1 MRILKLCLKNLNNSQ
16 QEIKLD
22 FTVSP
27 LAESNLTVVTVSTGA
42 GKTTLLDVLRV
53 ALYAKTP
60 RLSETSD

>member
-42 GKTTLLDVLRV
+42 GKTILLDVLRV
-53 ALYAKTP
+53 GLYAKTP

>member
-42 GKTTLLDVLRV
+42 GKTILLDVLRV

>member
-42 GKTTLLDVLRV
+42 GKTILLDVLRV

-60 RLSETSD
+60 RLSEISD

>member
-1 MRILKLCLKNLNNSQ
+1 MRILKLYLKNLNNSQ

-42 GKTTLLDVLRV
+42 GKTILLDVLRV